1 MAVKLSGTI
10 SDITSRP
17 LEDVSEVTVKSA
29 YAQPSA
35 AGITV
40 TQPQRVNVDRT
51 GNFTVT
57 ATEGVKG
64 WLYVDG
70 PGWSDS
76 IPFIA
81 AAGMSMIWE
90 AIANALG
97 FSSNMQD
104 YLDVKGG
111 MREILQE
118 AADKIDSVI
127 KWPKGG
133 LEKGTD
139 LNEVTDSGFY
149 QINSYSVAAS
159 AKNLP
164 DAPDAINSGTLEV
177 FNLRGKACVQRW
189 TVDGPATGPN
199 LIYIRHSDTAGEW
212 SPWEEI
218 GAKYAWVQG
227 GFEKGTDLNEV
238 TTSGFYKVN
247 TYAMAASMK
256 NLPNDSLAINNGVL
270 EVFNLSGKACVQRWT
285 VNGPATG
292 PNLTYI
298 RHSDT
303 AGEWSPWEK
312 PWENA
317 TWEKTPI
324 PKMSNMDDY
333 LTSGMYQV
341 VNYSTA
347 TSLVNK
353 PTLPAAINPAVV
365 EVLAL
370 DTGQVVQRWTTVGA
384 VDRDNPVM
392 QRTRD
397 NGRNWS
403 EWARIGSG
411 ALDAGGGSPLAQVN
425 ATRSHQMAD
434 RGLLRLLL
442 RGEEGTPV
450 WGWTAPPG
458 EKLEIP
464 THEGSGQAVHPSVL
478 FFEDGWNGW
487 RYWMVM
493 TPYPNFNEAHEDP
506 NIVVS
511 NNGVDWQVPDGLT
524 NPIDDAKGRP
534 DPYNS
539 DAHLTMRDNEMVLTW
554 RMVDRPNKGRE
565 SFWMTMSRDGVHW
578 SPKQKIWWPE
588 LSDRHSSTVAQSL
601 LWLGDRWRLYF
612 ISTTVSPNQIV
623 WVESTK
629 AVPTPSDW
637 SKPQEC
643 SMDFTLPSDRD
654 FWHSEIQYRDGE
666 YWGIVSDANRRTTG
680 VNGVIYLLHS
690 TDGTKWELSPVPL
703 VPQAGDGHDSLYK
716 TGFILSGKGESMT
729 IDVYY
734 SAYDRQTRE
743 WGTWRTTARYAGP
756 LGDNRIRSNVDVEWR
771 GDRLVINGEVGP
783 SLAGPKGKDGTD
795 GKDGAIKFE
804 SLTQAQ
810 KDELKGDVSKN
821 QLDAAIAA
829 EKARTVGMVWMVET
843 EAQAKTKETSC
854 QKGDFIQVAAT
865 GNIYKVV

>member
-1 MAVKLSGTI
+1 
-10 SDITSRP
+10 
-17 LEDVSEVTVKSA
+17 
-29 YAQPSA
+29 
-35 AGITV
+35 
-40 TQPQRVNVDRT
+40 
-51 GNFTVT
+51 
-57 ATEGVKG
+57 
-64 WLYVDG
+64 
-70 PGWSDS
+70 
-76 IPFIA
+76 
-81 AAGMSMIWE
+81 
-90 AIANALG
+90 
-97 FSSNMQD
+97 
-104 YLDVKGG
+104 
-111 MREILQE
+111 
-118 AADKIDSVI
+118 
-127 KWPKGG
+127 
-133 LEKGTD
+133 
-139 LNEVTDSGFY
+139 
-149 QINSYSVAAS
+149 
-159 AKNLP
+159 
-164 DAPDAINSGTLEV
+164 
-177 FNLRGKACVQRW
+177 
-189 TVDGPATGPN
+189 
-199 LIYIRHSDTAGEW
+199 
-212 SPWEEI
+212 
-218 GAKYAWVQG
+218 
-227 GFEKGTDLNEV
+227 
-238 TTSGFYKVN
+238 
-247 TYAMAASMK
+247 
-256 NLPNDSLAINNGVL
+256 
-270 EVFNLSGKACVQRWT
+270 
-285 VNGPATG
+285 
-292 PNLTYI
+292 
-298 RHSDT
+298 
-303 AGEWSPWEK
+303 
-312 PWENA
+312 
-317 TWEKTPI
+317 
-324 PKMSNMDDY
+324 MDDY

-347 TSLVNK
+347 TSLINK
-353 PTLPAAINPAVV
+353 PTLPTAINPAVV

-397 NGRNWS
+397 NGREWS
-403 EWARIGSG
+403 EWVRLGSG
-411 ALDAGGGSPLAQVN
+411 ALGEGGGSPLAQVN
-425 ATRSHQMAD
+425 ATRSHQMTD

-511 NNGVDWQVPDGLT
+511 NDGVKWQVPDGLT

-578 SPKQKIWWPE
+578 SPKTKIWWPE

-601 LWLGDRWRLYF
+601 LWLGNRWRLYF
-612 ISTTVSPNQIV
+612 ISTTLSPNRLV

-629 AVPTPSDW
+629 SVPTPSDW
-637 SKPQEC
+637 GEAHEC
-643 SMDFTLPSDRD
+643 SMDFVLPSDRD
-654 FWHSEIQYRDGE
+654 FWHSEIQYHDGE

-716 TGFILSGKGESMT
+716 TGFILSGAGESMT

-734 SAYDRQTRE
+734 SAYDRNTRE

-756 LGDNRIRSNVDVEWR
+756 LGENRIRSNVDVEWR

-783 SLAGPKGKDGTD
+783 SLSGPKGKDGTD

-821 QLDAAIAA
+821 QLDAAIAS
-829 EKARTVGMVWMVET
+829 ERARTVGMVWMVET
-843 EAQAKTKETSC
+843 EDDAKTKESSC
-854 QKGDFIQVAAT
+854 QKGDFIQVAQT